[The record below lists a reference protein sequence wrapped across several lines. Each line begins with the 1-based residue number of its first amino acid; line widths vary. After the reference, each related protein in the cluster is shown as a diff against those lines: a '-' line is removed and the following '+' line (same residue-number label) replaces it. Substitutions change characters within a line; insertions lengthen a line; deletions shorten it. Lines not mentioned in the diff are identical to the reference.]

1 MDDLE
6 TKQTFL
12 RTNILE
18 KGYDAEVFM
27 NFLQTKKGELGLDL
41 NNWNLEELSVAVE
54 EFIKATKRDSVLV
67 IKDEE
72 ILNNNDELN
81 DNINNNQDNLDHLSN
96 YNEKKDVIEC
106 QLVNAYES
114 QLPKDTDIK
123 LSFPQKTEGGLFTKS
138 YVTYL
143 MNTSPLD
150 FKIRKRY
157 SDFEWL
163 RHILS
168 SIYVNCVIPP
178 LCKKNFSSR
187 FSELLIAK
195 RTRSIEKFMKGI
207 LIHPLM
213 RHDEIFYNF
222 ISTENEADFE
232 KKKKA
237 YNKITPPNSLLN
249 IRSLTGEINVN
260 VNNDKEIYLKNIKN
274 NVDLNI
280 NTLQKITKGYKSL
293 MLLMEQMSDKM
304 KEISQ
309 YWKEIYNANL
319 NFTEKPN
326 TVESYNILSKIMQDW
341 SEANKHQKIL
351 VNEGIREY
359 FRYIKNEY
367 VSMKELIQKVDNN
380 RNIYIKAFDKL
391 RALKESTF
399 RQDISTW
406 GLNSFDM
413 ENKTELLTNKELAF
427 SKMLPKETKKVVGLK
442 NNYGFYLNSIIQE
455 FERIRDLNND
465 RHKLWIT
472 TFIKSLIE
480 SFTDLQINLNDRC
493 SYYDEIRDEIA
504 AKAGGNNMNQ
514 VQEENKNNFEE
525 QNNNNDQSA

>member
-54 EFIKATKRDSVLV
+54 EFIKATKKDSVLV

-96 YNEKKDVIEC
+96 YNEKQDVIEC

-341 SEANKHQKIL
+341 SETNKRQKIL
-351 VNEGIREY
+351 MNEYIREY
-359 FRYIKNEY
+359 FRYIKNEFI
-367 VSMKELIQKVDNN
+367 SLKNLAQKVDNN
-380 RNIYIKAFDKL
+380 KSQYTKAFEKL
-391 RALKESTF
+391 NSMKESLF
-399 RQDISTW
+399 KQDI
-406 GLNSFDM
+406 
-413 ENKTELLTNKELAF
+413 TN
-427 SKMLPKETKKVVGLK
+427 
-442 NNYGFYLNSIIQE
+442 
-455 FERIRDLNND
+455 
-465 RHKLWIT
+465 
-472 TFIKSLIE
+472 
-480 SFTDLQINLNDRC
+480 
-493 SYYDEIRDEIA
+493 
-504 AKAGGNNMNQ
+504 
-514 VQEENKNNFEE
+514 
-525 QNNNNDQSA
+525 

>member
-54 EFIKATKRDSVLV
+54 EFIKATKKDSVLV

-96 YNEKKDVIEC
+96 YNEKQDVIEC

-163 RHILS
+163 R
-168 SIYVNCVIPP
+168 
-178 LCKKNFSSR
+178 KKNFSSR

>member
-1 MDDLE
+1 
-6 TKQTFL
+6 
-12 RTNILE
+12 
-18 KGYDAEVFM
+18 
-27 NFLQTKKGELGLDL
+27 
-41 NNWNLEELSVAVE
+41 
-54 EFIKATKRDSVLV
+54 
-67 IKDEE
+67 
-72 ILNNNDELN
+72 
-81 DNINNNQDNLDHLSN
+81 
-96 YNEKKDVIEC
+96 
-106 QLVNAYES
+106 
-114 QLPKDTDIK
+114 
-123 LSFPQKTEGGLFTKS
+123 
-138 YVTYL
+138 
-143 MNTSPLD
+143 
-150 FKIRKRY
+150 
-157 SDFEWL
+157 
-163 RHILS
+163 
-168 SIYVNCVIPP
+168 
-178 LCKKNFSSR
+178 
-187 FSELLIAK
+187 
-195 RTRSIEKFMKGI
+195 MKGI

-237 YNKITPPNSLLN
+237 YSKMTPPNSLLN
-249 IRSLTGEINVN
+249 VKSLTGEINVS
-260 VNNDKEIYLKNIKN
+260 VSNDKEIYFKNIKN

-280 NTLQKITKGYKSL
+280 STLQKITKGYKLL
-293 MLLMEQMSDKM
+293 MLLMDQISDKM

-319 NFTEKPN
+319 NFSEKPN

-351 VNEGIREY
+351 INEGIREY

-367 VSMKELIQKVDNN
+367 VSMKDLIQKVDNN
-380 RNIYIKAFDKL
+380 RIIYSKAFDRL

-427 SKMLPKETKKVVGLK
+427 SKMLPKETKKVIALK

-455 FERIRDLNND
+455 FERIKDLNDD

-493 SYYDEIRDEIA
+493 SYYDEIRDELA
-504 AKAGGNNMNQ
+504 AKKGQTNMNTI
-514 VQEENKNNFEE
+514 QEENKNNFEE
-525 QNNNNDQSA
+525 QNNDEQ

>member
-1 MDDLE
+1 ML
-6 TKQTFL
+6 
-12 RTNILE
+12 I
-18 KGYDAEVFM
+18 
-27 NFLQTKKGELGLDL
+27 
-41 NNWNLEELSVAVE
+41 
-54 EFIKATKRDSVLV
+54 
-67 IKDEE
+67 
-72 ILNNNDELN
+72 
-81 DNINNNQDNLDHLSN
+81 
-96 YNEKKDVIEC
+96 
-106 QLVNAYES
+106 
-114 QLPKDTDIK
+114 
-123 LSFPQKTEGGLFTKS
+123 
-138 YVTYL
+138 
-143 MNTSPLD
+143 
-150 FKIRKRY
+150 
-157 SDFEWL
+157 
-163 RHILS
+163 
-168 SIYVNCVIPP
+168 
-178 LCKKNFSSR
+178 FSSR

-399 RQDISTW
+399 RQDKIK
-406 GLNSFDM
+406 LN
-413 ENKTELLTNKELAF
+413 
-427 SKMLPKETKKVVGLK
+427 
-442 NNYGFYLNSIIQE
+442 Y
-455 FERIRDLNND
+455 
-465 RHKLWIT
+465 
-472 TFIKSLIE
+472 
-480 SFTDLQINLNDRC
+480 LQI
-493 SYYDEIRDEIA
+493 
-504 AKAGGNNMNQ
+504 
-514 VQEENKNNFEE
+514 KN
-525 QNNNNDQSA
+525 

>member
-1 MDDLE
+1 M
-6 TKQTFL
+6 
-12 RTNILE
+12 
-18 KGYDAEVFM
+18 
-27 NFLQTKKGELGLDL
+27 KK
-41 NNWNLEELSVAVE
+41 
-54 EFIKATKRDSVLV
+54 
-67 IKDEE
+67 
-72 ILNNNDELN
+72 
-81 DNINNNQDNLDHLSN
+81 
-96 YNEKKDVIEC
+96 Y
-106 QLVNAYES
+106 
-114 QLPKDTDIK
+114 
-123 LSFPQKTEGGLFTKS
+123 
-138 YVTYL
+138 
-143 MNTSPLD
+143 
-150 FKIRKRY
+150 
-157 SDFEWL
+157 
-163 RHILS
+163 
-168 SIYVNCVIPP
+168 
-178 LCKKNFSSR
+178 
-187 FSELLIAK
+187 
-195 RTRSIEKFMKGI
+195 
-207 LIHPLM
+207 
-213 RHDEIFYNF
+213 DEIFYNF
-222 ISTENEADFE
+222 ISTKKEADFK

-504 AKAGGNNMNQ
+504 AKTGGNNMNQ